1 MNQELVD
8 NATGGCT
15 PATAQAGEAGVWPE
29 AGLEE
34 GEEWGQDCDRQGE
47 RSDFEEAQQDPWPC
61 PHPCCPPA
69 QGSTTTGSELQRGG
83 SLKDKL
89 KKKFSRRT
97 RGEIFVH
104 VDLSSSLPLH
114 RSTYLHYNHYRRQ
127 CRLV

>member
-1 MNQELVD
+1 MLQETAPQPQPKLEKQGSGLKKGLKKVKNGVKTVTD
-8 NATGGCT
+8 KVKDRTSRRIKTTPGPIST
-15 PATAQAGEAGVWPE
+15 PAA
-29 AGLEE
+29 
-34 GEEWGQDCDRQGE
+34 
-47 RSDFEEAQQDPWPC
+47 
-61 PHPCCPPA
+61 PPA